1 MEPIPETSEAIDEYG
16 PLMPGGEDTL
26 TQLKAIAERVRRVV
40 PECVGMSLAL
50 LDHGVTLTLVASEG
64 EIAALDGVQYLAGG
78 PCVSAVEDNRVVEYR
93 ATDVL
98 DEATWRLFAQVTAE
112 AGIASTL
119 TLPIVEG
126 EKAVGSVNLYA
137 TTPDAF
143 RDRHQRIAAIVGAWA
158 SGAVTNADR

>member
-98 DEATWRLFAQVTAE
+98 TRPPGGSSPRSLRRL
-112 AGIASTL
+112 
-119 TLPIVEG
+119 
-126 EKAVGSVNLYA
+126 GSPAPSPCPSSRVRRL
-137 TTPDAF
+137 
-143 RDRHQRIAAIVGAWA
+143 WA
-158 SGAVTNADR
+158 P